1 MSLCP
6 HPRGRDSHIKRKG
19 VLVVRF
25 RGVVFVL
32 LQLLYFLCL
41 LDNWVCHSII
51 FPDKLCC
58 FLKKAASIFSWQV
71 KILSSGY
78 CGNLHKSGD
87 KIVFLHAIDVEKRPV
102 VMHPRK
108 WLMFT
113 ALWQLCGLGTVK
125 SNIVLNHAFIWS
137 VDGMAF
143 RDSYMSWVDKSQSES
158 KKMMESFADKCRDQK
173 VSVVTSLLRLLVFD
187 VIVK

>member
-1 MSLCP
+1 MIIAFYSDCLKNVWCLHYVYMSLCP
-6 HPRGRDSHIKRKG
+6 HPRGRDLHIKRKG
-19 VLVVRF
+19 TLVVHF
-25 RGVVFVL
+25 KGYSMVFVPL
-32 LQLLYFLCL
+32 WVLYCLCL
-41 LDNWVCHSII
+41 LDNWVCNSII
-51 FPDKLCC
+51 LPDKLCC

-125 SNIVLNHAFIWS
+125 SNFVLNHAFLS
-137 VDGMAF
+137 
-143 RDSYMSWVDKSQSES
+143 
-158 KKMMESFADKCRDQK
+158 
-173 VSVVTSLLRLLVFD
+173 
-187 VIVK
+187 